1 MSFVQCF
8 QRLPAR
14 EAPLQ
19 RSDAAERST
28 RESALC
34 LAQRNSSRVNLCR
47 GRAPAKFCSLARQSL
62 QWVFLKLAGNSHP
75 VAAENTAP
83 VCITEIRKRGW
94 AARKDSSKRLQ
105 RRGLEMRATSGIAS
119 TADGARSANH
129 PLGLTWRPA
138 TEQGDCVRF
147 QRESVFLPSLEGV
160 TALPRT
166 EMAWKVRL

>member
-1 MSFVQCF
+1 MFPTRPREKPHSSGPTRRNARRAN
-8 QRLPAR
+8 RLSAWLNGTR
-14 EAPLQ
+14 RASICVEVETLQ
-19 RSDAAERST
+19 KS
-28 RESALC
+28 
-34 LAQRNSSRVNLCR
+34 
-47 GRAPAKFCSLARQSL
+47 CSLARQSL

-83 VCITEIRKRGW
+83 VCITEIRQRGW

-119 TADGARSANH
+119 AADGAPSANH

-138 TEQGDCVRF
+138 TEQGDRVRF